1 MSEGNVLHSTAAA
14 GEVACVWILKKK
26 TLFVATLREAVVVVV
41 KLFAQTGSGMG
52 REASHHVITFPPRS
66 VLDFFYLL
74 DCLTITGLDRT
85 YHAHHF
91 IFLVSH
97 FNFFYSVW
105 QTKLAT
111 RQLFTA
117 RWIHT
122 IVSYRIVT
130 AFYGRESINNACGE
144 SINNACRE
152 QMHREPR
159 QTCGWDSFKLTVVMY
174 LTATSTSRKP
184 GKQLTQ
190 LFNAWDTALATCSNS
205 ITRKQPCNDYS
216 FICYTMNTNVLIS
229 TASHGKIL
237 CWLGNT

>member
-1 MSEGNVLHSTAAA
+1 MLIVL
-14 GEVACVWILKKK
+14 
-26 TLFVATLREAVVVVV
+26 
-41 KLFAQTGSGMG
+41 
-52 REASHHVITFPPRS
+52 
-66 VLDFFYLL
+66 
-74 DCLTITGLDRT
+74 
-85 YHAHHF
+85 
-91 IFLVSH
+91 FLVSH
-97 FNFFYSVW
+97 FNF
-105 QTKLAT
+105 
-111 RQLFTA
+111 LFVPCGRLSWLPVSFLLHVKYTL
-117 RWIHT
+117 
-122 IVSYRIVT
+122 SYRIVT

-205 ITRKQPCNDYS
+205 ISRKQPCNDYS